1 VEGLSDI
8 AAGLR
13 RRRVGFVLRRYPDH
27 RLLPLVDQVHPAIV
41 VGDENPLRQTER
53 WREQVGDDL
62 RVPLWT
68 VDADVVV
75 PVKLQHKEH
84 YAARTIRPRLLER
97 LDAFLTIS
105 KNPVATIQWR
115 APRGLTSLEPSLR
128 LLDRLPID
136 RSVSAITTMR
146 GGTSEARRH
155 LRAFVRTHLD
165 RYARDRNHPELP
177 GTSQLSPYLHF
188 GHIGPREV
196 GVAVRDSGGEPGAVH
211 AFLEQLIVRRELA
224 VNFVTFNDKYD
235 ALAGCERWARQTLAA
250 HRRDRRPYLYTE
262 ARLEAG
268 DTHDP
273 LWNAAQR
280 QMVTAGWM
288 HGYVRMYWAKKILDW
303 TSSADEAFDIAV
315 RLNDRYLLDGRDP
328 TATPTSPGRSE
339 ANTTGRGHRDR
350 SSAPCGR
357 CPTPA
362 LCASSTRAL
371 HHTDER
377 DLILLCRHA
386 GSGYADCFITLD
398 TATLRIVVA
407 SFLLCLSAVAH
418 AQTPAAQGPGQVA
431 VVISVEGL
439 RVPDVQVELRDLNAN
454 VVIARTRADAI
465 GQVTFPD
472 VAAGR
477 YLVRATRE
485 GFADAESAPFDVHSG
500 TTEQVL
506 MEMRLSFVRE
516 NVEVILAGQ
525 LAD

>member
-1 VEGLSDI
+1 MGVSLREDPRVTVRTKGEPDPDGRCVIYWMQRAQRAVDNPALDIAVRLGNELRLPVVTFFGLNPFIERANGRHYRFLVEGLSDI

-328 TATPTSPGRSE
+328 
-339 ANTTGRGHRDR
+339 N
-350 SSAPCGR
+350 
-357 CPTPA
+357 
-362 LCASSTRAL
+362 
-371 HHTDER
+371 
-377 DLILLCRHA
+377 
-386 GSGYADCFITLD
+386 GYA
-398 TATLRIVVA
+398 
-407 SFLLCLSAVAH
+407 
-418 AQTPAAQGPGQVA
+418 
-431 VVISVEGL
+431 
-439 RVPDVQVELRDLNAN
+439 N
-454 VVIARTRADAI
+454 IAWAI
-465 GQVTFPD
+465 GGKHDRPWPPRPVFGT
-472 VAAGR
+472 
-477 YLVRATRE
+477 VRSMSYASTVRK
-485 GFADAESAPFDVHSG
+485 FDAERYI
-500 TTEQVL
+500 TQMNE
-506 MEMRLSFVRE
+506 
-516 NVEVILAGQ
+516 I
-525 LAD
+525 

>member
-1 VEGLSDI
+1 MGVSLREDPRVTVRTKGEPDPDGRCVIYWMQRAQRAVDNPALDIAVRLGNELRLPVVTFFGLNPFIERANGRHYRFLVEGLSDI

-27 RLLPLVDQVHPAIV
+27 RLLPLVDQVRPAIV

-84 YAARTIRPRLLER
+84 YAARTIRPRLLEH
-97 LDAFLTIS
+97 LDAFLTTS

-288 HGYVRMYWAKKILDW
+288 HGYVRMYWAKKILEW

-328 TATPTSPGRSE
+328 
-339 ANTTGRGHRDR
+339 N
-350 SSAPCGR
+350 
-357 CPTPA
+357 
-362 LCASSTRAL
+362 
-371 HHTDER
+371 
-377 DLILLCRHA
+377 
-386 GSGYADCFITLD
+386 GYA
-398 TATLRIVVA
+398 
-407 SFLLCLSAVAH
+407 
-418 AQTPAAQGPGQVA
+418 
-431 VVISVEGL
+431 
-439 RVPDVQVELRDLNAN
+439 N
-454 VVIARTRADAI
+454 IAWAI
-465 GQVTFPD
+465 GGKHDRPWPPRPVFGT
-472 VAAGR
+472 
-477 YLVRATRE
+477 VRSMSYASTVRK
-485 GFADAESAPFDVHSG
+485 FDAERYI
-500 TTEQVL
+500 TQMNE
-506 MEMRLSFVRE
+506 
-516 NVEVILAGQ
+516 I
-525 LAD
+525 